1 MQQIMSL
8 IATYL
13 YSIDDDD
20 VDSSL
25 PTSLTLEVQNETNIY
40 YKWNNLF
47 NDNK

>member
-25 PTSLTLEVQNETNIY
+25 STSLTLEVQNETNIY
-40 YKWNNLF
+40 Y
-47 NDNK
+47 